1 MDKIVVL
8 STSFLGVMAVLTMTS
23 TEAQTRFG
31 ELLDT
36 VQREPISVTRRGRV
50 LAVILSPEV
59 LEKRIEQEVRR
70 QQATA
75 AYAAYCERVRPL
87 LNPAV
92 NELTD
97 ENINQLVHELR

>member
-1 MDKIVVL
+1 M
-8 STSFLGVMAVLTMTS
+8 LTMTS

-50 LAVILSPEV
+50 LAVILSPEE
-59 LEKRIEQEVRR
+59 LERRIGQEARRR
-70 QQATA
+70 QGVAN
-75 AYAAYCERVRPL
+75 YEAYCEQVRPL

-97 ENINQLVHELR
+97 DDVNQLAHELR